1 MAEQEQEGLR
11 AGCCL
16 SQDSYPRFLKSD
28 LYRDLLAEA
37 VVPLET
43 KRRVFPFTRKPRHS
57 SPSPA
62 LLPAS
67 ASGEPVGGDGDGET

>member
-1 MAEQEQEGLR
+1 MGAGLPESELVWGDLSEAQPQASLAVLAEQEQEGLR

-43 KRRVFPFTRKPRHS
+43 KRR
-57 SPSPA
+57 
-62 LLPAS
+62 
-67 ASGEPVGGDGDGET
+67 